1 MTIRIYNAKIL
12 PMGDR
17 TDVFDGEIHVENG
30 VITYLGEVS
39 PLAERYFDREID
51 AQGNLVMPGFKDC
64 HAHTP
69 MTFLRSYADDLPLQE
84 WLFNRV
90 FPMEAKLSAEA
101 AYTFT
106 KLGIMEYLSSGITTS
121 FDMYFHPEMIAKAAI
136 DSGFRLV
143 LCGAVDGEPEN
154 VEKLRAFYDKFS
166 NMHEL
171 VSYRLGFHAEYTAS
185 YELMVEIG
193 KLANELKKPVFTH
206 CSETEREVRECVE
219 KYGKTPV
226 ELFDS
231 VGLFNYG
238 GAGFH
243 LVHTTENDMEI
254 LKKRN
259 VGVVT
264 NPASNAK
271 LASGIAPIC
280 DYLEKRISV
289 SIGTDGA
296 ASNNCL
302 DMFREMFL
310 VTALQK
316 LQRKDASACD
326 AIEVLKMATTNG
338 ARMLGLDDCDC
349 LATGKKA
356 DLIIIDLHQPN
367 MQPLNNIAK
376 NVVYS
381 ASKSNVKL
389 TMVNG
394 RVLYED
400 GKYFI
405 GENAEA
411 VYAQANKLME
421 AIKA

>member
-17 TDVFDGEIHVENG
+17 ADVFDGEIQITDG
-30 VITYLGEVS
+30 VITYVGEVS
-39 PLAERYFDREID
+39 PLNEQYFDREID
-51 AQGNLVMPGFKDC
+51 ANGNLVMPGFKNC
-64 HAHTP
+64 HTHTP

-90 FPMEAKLSAEA
+90 FPMEGKLSPQA

-121 FDMYFHPEMIAKAAI
+121 FDMYFHPEMIAKAAV
-136 DSGFRLV
+136 DTGFRLV
-143 LCGAVDGEPEN
+143 LCGAVDGAPEN
-154 VEKLRAFYDKFS
+154 VNKLRENYEKFS
-166 NMHEL
+166 KLDEL
-171 VSYRLGFHAEYTAS
+171 ISYRLGFHAEYTAS
-185 YELMVEIG
+185 YDLLVEVG
-193 KLANELKKPVFTH
+193 KLANELKKPVYMH
-206 CSETEREVRECVE
+206 CSETEREVKECVD

-231 VGLFNYG
+231 VGIFNYG

-243 LVHTTENDMEI
+243 LVHTTENDMNI
-254 LKKRN
+254 LKSKN

-280 DYLEKRISV
+280 DYIEKGISV
-289 SIGTDGA
+289 AIGTDGA

-310 VTALQK
+310 VTGLQK
-316 LQRKDASACD
+316 LQRKDAAACD
-326 AIEVLKMATTNG
+326 AVEVLRMATTNG
-338 ARMLGLDDCDC
+338 ARMLGLDECDS
-349 LATGKKA
+349 LAAGKKA
-356 DLIIIDLHQPN
+356 DLIILDLHQPN
-367 MQPLNNIAK
+367 MQPLNNIVK

-381 ASKSNVKL
+381 GSKANVKL
-389 TMVNG
+389 TMING
-394 RVLYED
+394 KVLYED

-405 GENAEA
+405 GEEAEA
-411 VYAQANKLME
+411 VYSEANRLME
-421 AIKA
+421 TFR